1 MTIHWGILGAGDIA
15 DRHMAP
21 AIRTVHSQKLVAV
34 MCRTVEKARTFAQ
47 KHSVPRAYSQV
58 EDLLSDNQ
66 VNAVY
71 VATPPHLHAQ
81 NTIQAAECGK
91 HVLCEKPM
99 ALNVGEARAM
109 IDSCRSNQVGLMVC
123 HYQRFNA
130 RHRQIK
136 RLLETGAIGA
146 VTAARI
152 NFSDY
157 YPAVSGNWRHNPSL
171 SGGGPLLDLAP
182 HCLDLLLYFCGPVLE
197 VCAMTDVLASDSPV
211 EDTATLLLRLA
222 SGAQAVVTTHW
233 STANFDENAFSR
245 IELFGTKGSI
255 MSAPLHAKDS
265 AGFIR
270 LATANG
276 IEDNSVPPTDPRP
289 HTALLEAFEE
299 ALAAGA
305 KTPVSGEEGLAG
317 LEVIQAAYESARSGA
332 RVRLSSQTS
341 QSMP

>member
-1 MTIHWGILGAGDIA
+1 
-15 DRHMAP
+15 
-21 AIRTVHSQKLVAV
+21 
-34 MCRTVEKARTFAQ
+34 
-47 KHSVPRAYSQV
+47 
-58 EDLLSDNQ
+58 
-66 VNAVY
+66 
-71 VATPPHLHAQ
+71 
-81 NTIQAAECGK
+81 
-91 HVLCEKPM
+91 M
-99 ALNVGEARAM
+99 ALNVAEAQAM
-109 IDSCRSNQVGLMVC
+109 IDSCRANHVGLMVC

-130 RHRQIK
+130 RHRRIK
-136 RLLETGAIGA
+136 TLLEAGAIGP

-157 YPAVSGNWRHNPSL
+157 YPPVSSNWRHNPSF

-182 HCLDLLLYFCGPVLE
+182 HCLDLLLYLCGPVFQ
-197 VCAMTDVLASDSPV
+197 VCAMTDVLASESPV

-233 STANFDENAFSR
+233 STANFDGNAFSR

-255 MSAPLHAKDS
+255 VSAPLHAKDS

-289 HTALLEAFEE
+289 HIALLEAFAE

-305 KTPVSGEEGLAG
+305 RMPVSGEEGLAG

-332 RVRLSSQTS
+332 RVRLSSQAS
-341 QSMP
+341 QPIP

>member
-1 MTIHWGILGAGDIA
+1 MTICWGILGAGDIA

-21 AIRTVHSQKLVAV
+21 AIRLARNHELVAIT
-34 MCRTVEKARTFAQ
+34 CRTAEKTRDFAQ
-47 KHSVPRAYSQV
+47 RHAVPRAYHRA
-58 EDLLSDNQ
+58 EDLVSDEQ

-81 NTIQAAECGK
+81 NTTQAAECGK

-99 ALNVGEARAM
+99 ALNVAEARAM
-109 IDSCRSNQVGLMVC
+109 IDCCRANQVALMVC

-130 RHRQIK
+130 RHRRIK
-136 RLLETGAIGA
+136 TILEAGGIGL
-146 VTAARI
+146 VTATRI

-157 YPAVSGNWRHNPSL
+157 YPAVSGNWRHDPNL
-171 SGGGPLLDLAP
+171 GGGGPLLDLGP
-182 HCLDLLLYFCGPVLE
+182 HCLDLLFYLCGPVLE
-197 VCAMTDVLASDSPV
+197 VCAMTDVLASDSRV

-233 STANFDENAFSR
+233 STANFDGNAFSR
-245 IELFGTKGSI
+245 IELYGTKGSI
-255 MSAPLHAKDS
+255 ISAPLHAKDS

-289 HTALLEAFEE
+289 HVVLLEAFED
-299 ALAAGA
+299 ALMAGT
-305 KTPVSGEEGLAG
+305 KMPVSGEEGLAG
-317 LEVIQAAYESARSGA
+317 LEVIQAAYESARRGA
-332 RVRLSSQTS
+332 RVRLSSQVS
-341 QSMP
+341 L